1 MKKMFLV
8 MVVALTL
15 SSSALGDEQPSRKGF
30 VYTVYPV
37 RSCVCSV
44 THFVKGTAAGVA
56 EGAVT
61 VVTGAFGI
69 VSAPFRVKWKKP
81 AKRRLFYQ
89 PATVHYE
96 PAKIYEIIPPDL
108 VIELE

>member
-1 MKKMFLV
+1 MKKMVLV
-8 MVVALTL
+8 MVMALTF
-15 SSSALGDEQPSRKGF
+15 SSSALGDEPSRKGF

-81 AKRRLFYQ
+81 ASRRLFYQ

>member
-1 MKKMFLV
+1 MKKMVLAIV
-8 MVVALTL
+8 MALTL

-44 THFVKGTAAGVA
+44 THFVKDTAAGVA

-61 VVTGAFGI
+61 VMTELLELLVLHFELNGRSPLNADCFINRQRFTTNQQKFT
-69 VSAPFRVKWKKP
+69 
-81 AKRRLFYQ
+81 RLFHL
-89 PATVHYE
+89 T
-96 PAKIYEIIPPDL
+96 L
-108 VIELE
+108 LLS